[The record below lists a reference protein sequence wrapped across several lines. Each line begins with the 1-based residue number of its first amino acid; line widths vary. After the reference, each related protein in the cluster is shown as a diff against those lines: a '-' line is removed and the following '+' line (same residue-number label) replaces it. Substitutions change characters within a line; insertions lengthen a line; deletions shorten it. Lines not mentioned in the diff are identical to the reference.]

1 MRQSN
6 WQRHF
11 FYKKESIKT
20 TWKLRL
26 GIFILVILIGSAT
39 RGFWAGRIGRSLVCT
54 EEIGQSDIILVENFN
69 PSFLAF
75 ERASELR
82 RAQISLRILVPVQTS
97 HDGQGA
103 NIVSQ
108 GIAELMCRVARIP
121 DPEIIPIREIEP
133 ISLNA
138 AYQIRDFLTKEHLR
152 SVIVVTD
159 GFRSKRSSLI
169 YQAVLAPAGI
179 TVSCIAVFVGAA
191 PENWSQTWHGIEEV
205 TEQFLKLQFYRFY
218 VLLKPVSLKAGTD
231 PDPVYVGIRKRRGS
245 AKADLLQSSLRFS
258 D

>member
-121 DPEIIPIREIEP
+121 DPEIIPIR
-133 ISLNA
+133 A
-138 AYQIRDFLTKEHLR
+138 FLVKEHLK
-152 SVIVVTD
+152 SVIIVTPA
-159 GFRSKRSSLI
+159 FRSKRSSLI
-169 YQAVLAPAGI
+169 YHAVLDPSGI
-179 TVSCIAVFVGAA
+179 EVRCMPVFGKIT
-191 PENWSQTWHGIEEV
+191 PENWTGTWHGVQEV
-205 TEQFLKLQFYRFY
+205 TQQFLKLQFYRFY
-218 VLLKPVSLKAGTD
+218 VLLKRSTSEPPA
-231 PDPVYVGIRKRRGS
+231 
-245 AKADLLQSSLRFS
+245 
-258 D
+258 

>member
-11 FYKKESIKT
+11 FYKKGSIKT

-138 AYQIRDFLTKEHLR
+138 AYQIRAFLVKEHLK
-152 SVIVVTD
+152 SVIIVTPA
-159 GFRSKRSSLI
+159 FRSKRSSLI
-169 YQAVLAPAGI
+169 YHAVLDPSGI
-179 TVSCIAVFVGAA
+179 EVRCLPVFGKIT
-191 PENWSQTWHGIEEV
+191 PENWTGTWHGVQEV
-205 TEQFLKLQFYRFY
+205 TQQFLKLQFYRFY
-218 VLLKPVSLKAGTD
+218 VLLKRSTSEPPASEKL
-231 PDPVYVGIRKRRGS
+231 
-245 AKADLLQSSLRFS
+245 
-258 D
+258 